1 MKEMKKSNPLA
12 TKPAV
17 AKPKL
22 DTDPMDVAKRA
33 LTEARIDFK
42 RVKEINAGPKTEK
55 QVNPERAGIRE
66 KLAAIRTMRQVASN
80 EIKAAKTLIT
90 EKRKECKL
98 MSQQKREL
106 KGSVKKIPRAA
117 KNKAVEEARV
127 ALLEAELAYRKA
139 CLG

>member
-1 MKEMKKSNPLA
+1 MKNESKKNTTA
-12 TKPAV
+12 AV

-22 DTDPMDVAKRA
+22 DMDPMDVAKRA

-42 RVKEINAGPKTEK
+42 RVKEINAGPKAEK

-66 KLAAIRTMRQVASN
+66 KLVAIRTMRKAASD
-80 EIKAAKTLIT
+80 EIKAAKALIT

-117 KNKAVEEARV
+117 KNKAVDEARV
-127 ALLEAELAYRKA
+127 VVLEAELAYRKA
-139 CLG
+139 CMG